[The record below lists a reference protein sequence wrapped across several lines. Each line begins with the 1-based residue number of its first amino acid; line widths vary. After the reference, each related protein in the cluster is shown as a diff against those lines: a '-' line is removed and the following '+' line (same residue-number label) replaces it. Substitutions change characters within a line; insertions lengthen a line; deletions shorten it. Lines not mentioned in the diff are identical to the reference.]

1 MAIPRVLLHPHCRW
15 LWRPH
20 RSQVLG
26 KIRRLV
32 LRHAYLRDSHHFGAC
47 VCACVIFTA
56 TKSHR
61 AATFSQSLFHFACL
75 FVFCFKVPFHDV
87 DPDSVNVHVLNKRTP
102 DMTLLPEESPLVLL
116 ASMFDCLNWEP
127 SRRPSFAMLAQRLDT
142 LESFLAQH
150 LLDAQVVSP
159 LSS

>member
-1 MAIPRVLLHPHCRW
+1 MLIYEILTTLVRVCE
-15 LWRPH
+15 
-20 RSQVLG
+20 
-26 KIRRLV
+26 
-32 LRHAYLRDSHHFGAC
+32 
-47 VCACVIFTA
+47 
-56 TKSHR
+56 
-61 AATFSQSLFHFACL
+61 AATFSQSLFHVPCL

-116 ASMFDCLNWEP
+116 AAMFDCLNWEP

-150 LLDAQVVSP
+150 LLDAQVVSLP
-159 LSS
+159 SS